1 MDQNDNAGFWIVTGA
16 ASGIGAAVVRA
27 VRNSGAN
34 VLALDVD
41 DAKGSALAEE
51 TGALYRVLDVG
62 DLDQWQQLAD
72 YLASESARLGSPTY
86 IHLNAGIQIAPPD
99 VPLSEYQLEAA
110 TLERYRRM
118 MSVNVDGVVFGLQTL
133 LPLLAPGA
141 AIVVTASLA
150 GVTPYAVDPLYA
162 MSKHAVVGLVRS
174 LAPELARRGIRIHAL
189 CPGAVA
195 TQIIPH
201 AQKTND
207 ALFMAP
213 EDLAKD
219 VVELMEEPESGKTW
233 VRLRADKPRY
243 VIRAPG
249 DKTG

>member
-1 MDQNDNAGFWIVTGA
+1 MNPNKKTGFWIVTGA

-27 VRNSGAN
+27 VQKSEAQ

-41 DAKGSALAEE
+41 QAKGLALAEE
-51 TGALYRVLDVG
+51 TGALYRPFDVG
-62 DLDQWQQLAD
+62 DLGQWQQLID
-72 YLASESARLGSPTY
+72 YLNSANADLGSPTH

-99 VPLSEYQLEAA
+99 APLSDYKLEAA

-133 LPLLAPGA
+133 LPLLSSGA

-162 MSKHAVVGLVRS
+162 MSKHAIVGLVRS
-174 LAPELARRGIRIHAL
+174 LAPELAKRGISIHAL
-189 CPGAVA
+189 CPGAVDTA
-195 TQIIPH
+195 IVPL
-201 AQKTND
+201 AQKAND
-207 ALFMAP
+207 AQFMLP
-213 EDLAKD
+213 EELAAD
-219 VVELMEEPESGKTW
+219 VIELMEETESGKSW
-233 VRLRADKPRY
+233 VRLRTDKPRY

>member
-1 MDQNDNAGFWIVTGA
+1 MNTNNKPELWVITGA

-27 VRNSGAN
+27 AKKSGAN
-34 VLALDVD
+34 VLAIDVD
-41 DAKGSALAEE
+41 QARGIALAEE
-51 TGALYRVLDVG
+51 TGALYRLCDVG
-62 DLDQWQQLAD
+62 DPTHWQQLVD
-72 YLASESARLGSPTY
+72 YLQSEQADLGMPTHV
-86 IHLNAGIQIAPPD
+86 HLNAGIQVAPPNA
-99 VPLSEYQLEAA
+99 PLSEYQLEAA

-141 AIVVTASLA
+141 AIVATASLA

-174 LAPELARRGIRIHAL
+174 LAPDLARRGINIHAL
-189 CPGAVA
+189 CPGAVD
-195 TQIIPH
+195 TEIIPH
-201 AQKTND
+201 AQKTRD
-207 ALFMAP
+207 AQFMAP
-213 EDLAKD
+213 DDLAMD
-219 VVELMEEPESGKTW
+219 VIELMAETDSGKSW
-233 VRLRADKPRY
+233 VMLRTDKPRY

>member
-1 MDQNDNAGFWIVTGA
+1 MGQNETAGLWIITGA
-16 ASGIGAAVVRA
+16 ASGIGAAVVKA
-27 VRNSGAN
+27 VRTSG
-34 VLALDVD
+34 VDVIALDVD
-41 DAKGSALAEE
+41 EARGLALAEE
-51 TGALYRVLDVG
+51 TGALYRSLDVG
-62 DLDQWQQLAD
+62 DPSQWQQLAD
-72 YLASESARLGSPTY
+72 YLDADGAHLGPPTRV
-86 IHLNAGIQIAPPD
+86 HLNAGIQIAPPEA
-99 VPLSEYQLEAA
+99 PLSEYQLEAA

-133 LPLLAPGA
+133 LPLLPPGA

-174 LAPELARRGIRIHAL
+174 LAPQLARRGISIHAL
-189 CPGAVA
+189 CPGAVN
-195 TQIIPH
+195 TDIIPH
-201 AQKTND
+201 AQKTD
-207 ALFMAP
+207 EALFMPP

-219 VVELMEEPESGKTW
+219 VVELMEEPESGKSW

-249 DKTG
+249 DKTA